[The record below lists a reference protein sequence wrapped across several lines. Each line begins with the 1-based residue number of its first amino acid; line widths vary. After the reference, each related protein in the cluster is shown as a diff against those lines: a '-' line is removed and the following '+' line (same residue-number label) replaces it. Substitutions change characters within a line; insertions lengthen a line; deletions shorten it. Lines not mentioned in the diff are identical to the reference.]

1 MWGYRHEMLHRSY
14 VQFIQMWG
22 AIMTIYTDEYLLT
35 REDKMT
41 TRNLND
47 LLELPIN
54 LRSDAYAEAHYAMN
68 MTPLRP
74 SEALHQA
81 IRTVRDHNG
90 RPIFGGTK

>member
-1 MWGYRHEMLHRSY
+1 MN
-14 VQFIQMWG
+14 
-22 AIMTIYTDEYLLT
+22 AMTIYTDEYLLT